1 LKECEKAM
9 KYLAVLL
16 LVSIVAAVAESP
28 EQVNAKVI
36 SISKYRHGRVQF
48 FEQQTPVY
56 DHSPLYDIE
65 IQVGGKSYFVRYEAG
80 PGAYY
85 PPAWAVGKQ
94 IQAKRERGRFILMD
108 GNKAVPARI
117 VPKDSCIPQPNYEQA
132 VPQLPCPEGDAESP
146 K

>member
-1 LKECEKAM
+1 M

-16 LVSIVAAVAESP
+16 LVSITGAFAKSP
-28 EQVNAKVI
+28 EPVDAKVL
-36 SISKYRHGRVQF
+36 SITKYKHGRVQF

-65 IQVGGKSYFVRYEAG
+65 IQVEGKPYVVRYEAG
-80 PGAYY
+80 PGGYY

-94 IQAKRERGRFILMD
+94 IQVKRQRGRFMLMD

-132 VPQLPCPEGDAESP
+132 VPQLPCPEPEGA